1 MEFSQKLQVWSRE
14 ASQASMHALEGI
26 SETSNEVLH
35 SKYAAE
41 ALGAAVVVAVIASRG
56 KLAGL
61 VEKAGLPS
69 ARTLCF
75 GEKLTSEAGALES
88 IAPSSFAATRTID
101 SIASSPGTA
110 ARTIDSIA
118 PSSFAARSGIR
129 SASSANGKWFDFG
142 SYPNA
147 DRNSE
152 LFHREISEKLGVDLE
167 KMREGKVAILYPR
180 FKTPE
185 KQLLGKVTGA
195 ELGLWGSKEQGVGV
209 VQYESLPS
217 TKGYL
222 KAADSVVRI
231 TQRTEDSLP
240 ANFASHAGSGV
251 LVGRPE
257 QGLVLTNEHVVN
269 SAATIAVETVHG
281 EKFAARVVA
290 IHPDQDMAMLQITDA
305 PPNTNFP
312 VATLDDPSSAMLNK
326 TVGALGHHGALPGLI
341 ASTGKYES
349 YHELFKLD
357 VFTLDSMTKGGSG
370 GGIFGQD
377 GRLVSLVTKQLD
389 ASDQAV
395 VKRSFVGGIN
405 IKHIRGF
412 IDKVDT
418 MLKVDRL

>member
-1 MEFSQKLQVWSRE
+1 MEFSQKVQVWSGE

-26 SETSNEVLH
+26 SETANEVLH
-35 SKYAAE
+35 SRYAAE
-41 ALGAAVVVAVIASRG
+41 ALGAAVVVAAIASRG

-101 SIASSPGTA
+101 SIA
-110 ARTIDSIA
+110 
-118 PSSFAARSGIR
+118 PSSFAARTGIR

-152 LFHREISEKLGVDLE
+152 LFHREISEKLGIDLE
-167 KMREGKVAILYPR
+167 KLREGKVAILYPR
-180 FKTPE
+180 FKKPE
-185 KQLLGKVTGA
+185 KQLLGKATGA
-195 ELGLWGSKEQGVGV
+195 ELGLWGSKDQGVGV

-231 TQRTEDSLP
+231 TQRTENSLP

-269 SAATIAVETVHG
+269 SAATIAVETVNG
-281 EKFAARVVA
+281 QKFAARVVA

-312 VATLDDPSSAMLNK
+312 VATLDDPASAMLNK
-326 TVGALGHHGALPGLI
+326 TVGALGYHGALPGLI

-377 GRLVSLVTKQLD
+377 GRLVSLVTKQLN
-389 ASDQAV
+389 ASDQAI

-418 MLKVDRL
+418 MLKADRL